1 MQLSNFGKK
10 FTTTSGILQ
19 LMDDLGKAMAG
30 GEEMLMLG
38 GGNPAYIPQV
48 QQRFVARMDR
58 MLEHAGE
65 YERLI
70 GNYDTPRG
78 EQRFIDALAA
88 LLHDQYG
95 WDVRPENI
103 ALTNGS
109 QTAFFYLFNM
119 FAGACEDGTHKKILL
134 PLTPEYIG
142 YLDVGLT
149 DDFFVASRPEIEYL
163 DDYFFKY
170 HIDFDAVSVTN
181 GIGAICVSR
190 PTNPTGNVLTREE
203 IDRLSRLARER
214 GIPFIID
221 NAYGTPFPNIMFT
234 DAEPVWDEHIILCM
248 SLSKLGLPG
257 PRTGIVIANE
267 QIALA
272 VANMN
277 AIISLTPTAFGAY
290 LALDLVRSGEII
302 DVSRNLI
309 RPYYKRK
316 AEQAVAWVREEMEE
330 LDYYIHKPEGTFF
343 LWLWFKEM
351 PITCQELYERL
362 KARRVLVVPG
372 HYFFPGLREPWQ
384 HKHECIRVNYSQDE
398 AVVREGIKII
408 AEEVGKA
415 YAG

>member
-1 MQLSNFGKK
+1 FGKK
-10 FTTTSGILQ
+10 FTTDSGILH

-88 LLHDQYG
+88 LLREQYS

-119 FAGACEDGTHKKILL
+119 FAGECEAGAHRKILL
-134 PLTPEYIG
+134 PLAPEYIG

-163 DDYFFKY
+163 ENHFFKY
-170 HIDFDAVSVTN
+170 HIDFDAVSVT
-181 GIGAICVSR
+181 GEIGAICVSR
-190 PTNPTGNVLTREE
+190 PTNPTGNVLTHRE
-203 IDRLSRLARER
+203 IDRLSRLAREH

-234 DAEPVWDEHIILCM
+234 DAEPVWDENIILCM

-257 PRTGIVIANE
+257 PRTGIVIASE

-277 AIISLTPTAFGAY
+277 AIISLAPAAFGAY

-302 DVSRNLI
+302 DVSRNVI
-309 RPYYKRK
+309 RPYYRNKV
-316 AEQAVAWVREEMEE
+316 EQAVAWVQEEMEG

-343 LWLWFKEM
+343 LWLWFRDL
-351 PITCQELYERL
+351 PITCQQLYERL

-384 HKHECIRVNYSQDE
+384 HKHECIRVNYSQAE
-398 AVVREGIKII
+398 AVVSEGIRII
-408 AEEVGKA
+408 AEEVRKA
-415 YAG
+415 YAGQ